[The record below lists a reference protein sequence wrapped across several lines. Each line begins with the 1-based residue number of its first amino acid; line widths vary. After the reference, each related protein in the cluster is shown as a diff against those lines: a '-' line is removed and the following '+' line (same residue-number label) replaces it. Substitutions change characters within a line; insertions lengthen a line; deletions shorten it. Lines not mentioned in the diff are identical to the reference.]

1 MVQHSPTQPMTS
13 PDAWCFKTT
22 HWSMVLAAGN
32 GGDASSEGPLETLC
46 RQYWQPLHAFARQ
59 KGYSPEEAQDLTQGF
74 FAHVLE
80 GNVLNFATPERGRF
94 RTFLLAAFK
103 NFVAND
109 WNRGQR
115 LKRGGG
121 REFLSWEELATC
133 DEGSHEPVHDETP
146 ERNFDRQW
154 AQTMLKEV
162 LVKLRTEMDQAGA
175 GARFDHLKGY
185 LTGNAPDS
193 YSEVA
198 KKVGLS
204 EPAIKSA
211 IFRLRQRF
219 GQLVREHV
227 AQTVSSPAEVD
238 AEIRYLFAVSAQ

>member
-1 MVQHSPTQPMTS
+1 MVQHSPTQPMPS

-22 HWSMVLAAGN
+22 HWSMVLAASN

-59 KGYSPEEAQDLTQGF
+59 SGYSSHEAQDLTQGF
-74 FAHVLE
+74 FAHVLM

-103 NFVAND
+103 NFLAND

-121 REFLSWEELATC
+121 REFLSWEELAAC
-133 DEGSHEPVHDETP
+133 DDGSHEPAHDETP

-162 LVKLRTEMDQAGA
+162 LVKLRKEMDQAGA
-175 GARFDHLKGY
+175 GGRFDHLKGF
-185 LTGNAPDS
+185 LTGTAPDS

-198 KKVGLS
+198 RKVGLS

-227 AQTVSSPAEVD
+227 AQTVSSPTEVD
-238 AEIRYLFAVSAQ
+238 EEIRYLFAVSAQ